1 MSGRR
6 GELVA
11 GDEPTVVAKS
21 VLDPVMMENSQ
32 GNGRLPDSAS
42 ADESDWSEV
51 LGETD
56 DLLDQLVASE
66 ERPWRWR
73 WGFSEYARFEREM
86 VNPLAVQIA
95 DLVRV

>member
-11 GDEPTVVAKS
+11 ADEPTVVAKS
-21 VLDPVMMENSQ
+21 LLDPVVVENSQ
-32 GNGRLPDSAS
+32 GNGRLPDPAS
-42 ADESDWSEV
+42 ADESDRSEV

-56 DLLDQLVASE
+56 DLIDQLVASE
-66 ERPWRWR
+66 ECSWRWR
-73 WGFSEYARFEREM
+73 RVFPKYARFECEM
-86 VNPLAVQIA
+86 ANPLAVQIA